1 MSAVVT
7 DDLTAVDVM
16 LSGPTDGG
24 SASQVRRACPTT
36 TAFPCLPHPHP
47 SHFWACEPEPH
58 RTLAYGPDVPRP
70 NGVVVGSQTRLADA
84 ALWVSVEDPSS
95 GSGLSLC
102 EDPSAEAVA
111 ATGIALGKGSKVVI
125 MDGPNGPLSLL
136 RLYLGAWDGHA
147 CPCDVHACQ
156 HPSVGPQRYSAS
168 PASVAFLVVLP
179 SLPLPLPTR
188 MPRC

>member
-36 TAFPCLPHPHP
+36 TTFPCLPHPHP

-70 NGVVVGSQTRLADA
+70 DPTALLLA
-84 ALWVSVEDPSS
+84 PRP
-95 GSGLSLC
+95 G
-102 EDPSAEAVA
+102 
-111 ATGIALGKGSKVVI
+111 
-125 MDGPNGPLSLL
+125 
-136 RLYLGAWDGHA
+136 
-147 CPCDVHACQ
+147 
-156 HPSVGPQRYSAS
+156 
-168 PASVAFLVVLP
+168 
-179 SLPLPLPTR
+179 LPTLPCGCPWR
-188 MPRC
+188 TRRLGQG